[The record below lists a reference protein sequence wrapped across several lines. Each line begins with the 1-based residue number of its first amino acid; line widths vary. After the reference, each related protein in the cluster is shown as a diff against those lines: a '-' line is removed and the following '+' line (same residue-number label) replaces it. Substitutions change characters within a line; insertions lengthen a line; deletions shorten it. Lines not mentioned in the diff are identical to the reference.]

1 MPSARTYGFAI
12 LRKGGAVK
20 RLATFLFVL
29 GATAGLAQ
37 AKDWKPGAVV
47 GMSQTTLNGPM
58 MRVPKIVMH
67 YTVVTDELT
76 LFLDYTYHPPGKSN
90 EPQEPGKNSPPSVPL
105 TGTTKVAV
113 EGHHA
118 YVLDISGKEVK
129 MAIKKKTK
137 N

>member
-1 MPSARTYGFAI
+1 VT
-12 LRKGGAVK
+12 

-47 GMSQTTLNGPM
+47 GMSQTTLTSPM
-58 MRVPKIVMH
+58 MHVPKIVLH

-76 LFLDYTYHPPGKSN
+76 LLLDYSYHSSGKSN
-90 EPQEPGKNSPPSVPL
+90 EAEEPGKNSPPSVPL
-105 TGTTKVAV
+105 TGMTKVAV

-118 YVLDISGKEVK
+118 YVLDIGGKEVK

>member
-1 MPSARTYGFAI
+1 M
-12 LRKGGAVK
+12 K
-20 RLATFLFVL
+20 RLATLLFVL
-29 GATAGLAQ
+29 GVTAGLAQ

-47 GMSQTTLNGPM
+47 GMSQTTVTSPM
-58 MRVPKIVMH
+58 MHLPKIVMH

-76 LFLDYTYHPPGKSN
+76 LLLDFTYHPPAKSN
-90 EPQEPGKNSPPSVPL
+90 ESKEPGKNSAPSVPL

-113 EGHHA
+113 EGRHA
-118 YVLDISGKEVK
+118 YVLDISGKEIK

>member
-1 MPSARTYGFAI
+1 
-12 LRKGGAVK
+12 VK

-29 GATAGLAQ
+29 WATAGLAQ

-47 GMSQTTLNGPM
+47 GMSQTTLTGPM
-58 MRVPKIVMH
+58 MHLPKIVMH

-76 LFLDYTYHPPGKSN
+76 LSLDYTYHPPGKSN
-90 EPQEPGKNSPPSVPL
+90 EPEEPGKNSPPSVPL

-129 MAIKKKTK
+129 MTIKKKTK

>member
-1 MPSARTYGFAI
+1 MFPDRAYGFAI

-20 RLATFLFVL
+20 RLAIFVFVL
-29 GATAGLAQ
+29 AVSAGLIQ

-47 GMSQTTLNGPM
+47 GMTQTTLTSPM
-58 MRVPKIVMH
+58 MRLPKIVLH

-76 LFLDYTYHPPGKSN
+76 LVLDYTYHPPAN
-90 EPQEPGKNSPPSVPL
+90 PNDPQEPGKNSPPSVAL

-118 YVLDISGKEVK
+118 YVLDINGKEIK